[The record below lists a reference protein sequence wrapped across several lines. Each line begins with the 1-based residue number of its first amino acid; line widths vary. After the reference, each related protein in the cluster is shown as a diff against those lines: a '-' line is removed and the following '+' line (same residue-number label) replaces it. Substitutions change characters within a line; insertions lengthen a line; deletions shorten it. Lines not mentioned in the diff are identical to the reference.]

1 MYTAILLAAGK
12 GLRLKSSTIPKQFL
26 VVNRKPLYRYSLE
39 TFIAHKQISQIV
51 LVVEEKYVAKVESEI
66 RSLQKKKPIHVV
78 VGGTTRQASSFEALK
93 YIQKKQPETSFVL
106 IHDVARPLIS
116 VELID
121 QLIETVK
128 KHYAVTLGL
137 PIHSSVIS
145 SNQGDLIDNY
155 IPRQKLFLAQT
166 PQAFHF
172 PTIYEA
178 HQTAMHQKISSA
190 TDDASLIKI
199 MNKEVKII
207 NGSRLNFKITH
218 EDDLALLKAILL
230 P

>member
-12 GLRLKSSTIPKQFL
+12 GLRLKNATLPKQYL
-26 VVNRKPLYRYSLE
+26 MINRKPLYRYSLD
-39 TFIAHKQISQIV
+39 TFIAHKLINQII
-51 LVVEEKYVAKVESEI
+51 LVVEEAYVAKVESDL
-66 RSLQKKKPIHVV
+66 RPLQKKKPIHVV
-78 VGGTTRQASSFEALK
+78 VGGPTRQASSFEALK
-93 YIQKKQPETSFVL
+93 FVQKKLPETAFVL

-116 VELID
+116 SDLID
-121 QLIETVK
+121 QLIEAVK

-155 IPRQKLFLAQT
+155 IPRQQLFLAQT

-172 PTIYEA
+172 PTILEA
-178 HQTAMHQKISSA
+178 HQTAVNQKITSA

-199 MNKEVKII
+199 MNQEVRII

-218 EDDLALLKAILL
+218 GDDLNLLKTILL

>member
-1 MYTAILLAAGK
+1 MNIAILLAAGK
-12 GLRLKSSTIPKQFL
+12 GLRLKSATVPKQYL
-26 VVNRKPLYRYSLE
+26 IVNRKPLYRYSLD
-39 TFIAHKQISQIV
+39 TFIAHKQINHIV
-51 LVVEEKYVAKVESEI
+51 LVVEEPYFAKVESEI
-66 RSLQKKKPIHVV
+66 RPLQKKKPIHLV
-78 VGGTTRQASSFEALK
+78 VGGATRQASSFQALK
-93 YIQKKQPETSFVL
+93 YIQKKLPETAFVF

-116 VELID
+116 SELID
-121 QLIETVK
+121 QVADVVK

-155 IPRQKLFLAQT
+155 IPRQQLFLAQT

-178 HQTAMHQKISSA
+178 HQTAIHQNISSA

-218 EDDLALLKAILL
+218 DDDLALLKAILL

>member
-12 GLRLKSSTIPKQFL
+12 GLRLKNSTIPKQYL
-26 VVNRKPLYRYSLE
+26 MVNRKPLYRYSLD
-39 TFIAHKQISQIV
+39 TFIAHKLISRII
-51 LVVEEKYVAKVESEI
+51 LVVEEAYVAKVESDI
-66 RSLQKKKPIHVV
+66 RPLQKKKPIDVV
-78 VGGTTRQASSFEALK
+78 VGGMTRQASSFEALK
-93 YIQKKQPETSFVL
+93 FIQKKHPSTSFVL

-116 VELID
+116 LELID
-121 QLIETVK
+121 QLTETVK

-137 PIHSSVIS
+137 PVHSSVIS
-145 SNQGDLIDNY
+145 SNQGELIDNY
-155 IPRQKLFLAQT
+155 IPRQQLFLAQT

-178 HQTAMHQKISSA
+178 HQTAIQQKITSA
-190 TDDASLIKI
+190 TDDASLVKI

-207 NGSRLNFKITH
+207 NGTRLNFKITH
-218 EDDLALLKAILL
+218 EDDLNLLKAILL